1 MSVLLWA
8 SGGERSIQDRLCRTL
23 AIAEALAARGVGTRI
38 AMRAEH
44 AALGWLEAA
53 GMRNPVL
60 LPDRQ
65 PELPHVLAARGGAV
79 AVVVDVDRPLSRAE
93 VRALSA
99 GRRVL
104 VVEGRGPGLA
114 EADLVVALERD
125 TRRSQALHGPAYV
138 PLRRAVRLARD
149 LRGRPRPLPLVV
161 VRLDAR
167 ADEATAER
175 VLTAVAMARDAGTGL
190 VGRLIADPR
199 TAAWSRLGALVR
211 RLELSPPVAALPD
224 ASIASLVEADVAIV
238 SGSMA
243 VYEAVACGV
252 ATVVVGGARGTSSLA
267 AGGAVAGLPGTAD
280 EERIAATVTALVT
293 SPGARGALVRAG
305 RAMVDGL
312 GAERVADCLLAR
324 LAPTK
329 ALDVGVRR
337 VG

>member
-1 MSVLLWA
+1 
-8 SGGERSIQDRLCRTL
+8 
-23 AIAEALAARGVGTRI
+23 
-38 AMRAEH
+38 
-44 AALGWLEAA
+44 
-53 GMRNPVL
+53 
-60 LPDRQ
+60 
-65 PELPHVLAARGGAV
+65 
-79 AVVVDVDRPLSRAE
+79 
-93 VRALSA
+93 
-99 GRRVL
+99 
-104 VVEGRGPGLA
+104 
-114 EADLVVALERD
+114 
-125 TRRSQALHGPAYV
+125 
-138 PLRRAVRLARD
+138 
-149 LRGRPRPLPLVV
+149 
-161 VRLDAR
+161 
-167 ADEATAER
+167 
-175 VLTAVAMARDAGTGL
+175 MARDVGTGL

-199 TAAWSRLGALVR
+199 TASWSRLGALVR

-280 EERIAATVTALVT
+280 EERIAAAVTALVT
-293 SPGARGALVRAG
+293 SPRARGALVRAG